1 MIALRVPSPYHL
13 FIWDSGVWVFLGS
26 VSKITADVLR
36 DENDDI
42 EVLAW

>member
-1 MIALRVPSPYHL
+1 MVASRVSSPYYL

-26 VSKITADVLR
+26 VSRITADVLSS
-36 DENDDI
+36 ENDDI